1 MLLMVDFLSDLLTA
15 RVEGLLQLAACF
27 WNEALL
33 HGGKVVRVLQGDF
46 QLVSVRLQRAQE
58 VLREATCSHMVP
70 RVSAESEPARGDAR
84 ERNSPSCS
92 RLKLRLVV
100 SSFRFLLKSMHRLL
114 NFFLMVLIS

>member
-1 MLLMVDFLSDLLTA
+1 MVNFLSDLLTT
-15 RVEGLLQLAACF
+15 RVEGLLQLATCF
-27 WNEALL
+27 WDEALL
-33 HGGKVVRVLQGDF
+33 HGGEVVRVLEGDF
-46 QLVSVRLQRAQE
+46 QLVSVCLQRAQE
-58 VLREATCSHMVP
+58 VLGEAACSHMVP

-84 ERNSPSCS
+84 ERDSPSCS